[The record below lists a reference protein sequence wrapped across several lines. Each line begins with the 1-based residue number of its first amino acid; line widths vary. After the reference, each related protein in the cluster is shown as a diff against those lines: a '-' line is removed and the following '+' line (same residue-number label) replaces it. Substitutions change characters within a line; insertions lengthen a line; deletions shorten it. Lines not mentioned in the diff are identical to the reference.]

1 MRKTNEVKRFARWC
15 FSTLGLRPIPIHMIY
30 RPSLIDPEDNYCF
43 GCYAYGDEDKVING
57 EIFLAMRLPKLN
69 VLLITA
75 HEIWHYYQ
83 NSSGVIGRM
92 TNEECERE
100 AESESDKLL
109 GMWLTRGGYTAIEDE
124 SGAAKKDK
132 RLRGGRKND
141 CVE

>member
-1 MRKTNEVKRFARWC
+1 MRKTNEVKRFASWC
-15 FSTLGLRPIPIHMIY
+15 FSTLGLRPIPIRLIY
-30 RPSLIDPEDNYCF
+30 YPSLVDPEGNYCF
-43 GCYAYGDEDKVING
+43 GCYTYSEENRGQDGVIH
-57 EIFLAMRLPKLN
+57 LAMQLPKLN

-92 TNEECERE
+92 TNEECKRE

-109 GMWLTRGGYTAIEDE
+109 GMWLRRGGYTAIEDE